1 MPRVLH
7 PLNLLPKL
15 SPGEGNKRSFLY
27 QLRPLM
33 RSPCQQNQLIQLR
46 KKLGGPQEE
55 AVGEAEAEELMEE
68 EGEMQ
73 MVLQLLLRAQQPLV
87 LHLLKD
93 EERAGKAGDHF
104 VEEVEVEDH
113 PAVVQEKEKDLEMQ
127 NLKLLPKP
135 ERLAAMNESLE
146 FATVDRRILVVR

>member
-1 MPRVLH
+1 MPRVFH
-7 PLNLLPKL
+7 PPNLLPKL
-15 SPGEGNKRSFLY
+15 SPGEDNKRSFHYPLG
-27 QLRPLM
+27 PLM
-33 RSPCQQNQLIQLR
+33 RSPCQQNQLTQQR

-55 AVGEAEAEELMEE
+55 AVGEAEAEELMEG

-73 MVLQLLLRAQQPLV
+73 MVLLRLLMVQQPVPRLLR
-87 LHLLKD
+87 D
-93 EERAGKAGDHF
+93 EERVDKAEDHF

-113 PAVVQEKEKDLEMQ
+113 PAEVQEKEKDLEMR

-135 ERLAAMNESLE
+135 ERLAAMNESLD